1 MGEVK
6 DNNGQDWYVK
16 ATLEVIGPKE
26 KPVRLSGEYLG
37 TNRNVAE
44 NLQNQFGAA
53 ITKLNESK

>member
-16 ATLEVIGPKE
+16 AELTVIGPKE
-26 KPVRLSGEYLG
+26 KPVIITGEYLG
-37 TNRNVAE
+37 TNRGVAE

-53 ITKLNESK
+53 ITALNQAK